1 MVYFAYLLTKTD
13 LLAPIHYTIDSV
25 MESKIGGNLKNL
37 QTIYILNVCM
47 TPKKESYKHLSSLDI
62 LQNKN

>member
-1 MVYFAYLLTKTD
+1 MVYFAHLLAKTG

-37 QTIYILNVCM
+37 QTIYILNAL
-47 TPKKESYKHLSSLDI
+47 PKKESYKHLSSLDI